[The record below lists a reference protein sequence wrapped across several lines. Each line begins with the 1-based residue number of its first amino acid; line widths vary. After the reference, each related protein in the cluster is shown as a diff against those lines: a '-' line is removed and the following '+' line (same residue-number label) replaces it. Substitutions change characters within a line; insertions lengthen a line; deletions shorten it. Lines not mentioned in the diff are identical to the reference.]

1 MEAARIEKEERIAA
15 GIDTGGSGGVR
26 ASIGIMQKAAR
37 GRMARYSGQL
47 QRLALRRKIM
57 TPTAVLENAADEL
70 GMTIEEVRE
79 MEENARKA
87 RRRFT
92 GCR

>member
-1 MEAARIEKEERIAA
+1 
-15 GIDTGGSGGVR
+15 
-26 ASIGIMQKAAR
+26 
-37 GRMARYSGQL
+37 MARYSGQL

-87 RRRFT
+87 RRRFMPKM
-92 GCR
+92 GRGGWRRKKLAEQDGAESDG

>member
-1 MEAARIEKEERIAA
+1 
-15 GIDTGGSGGVR
+15 
-26 ASIGIMQKAAR
+26 
-37 GRMARYSGQL
+37 
-47 QRLALRRKIM
+47 M

-87 RRRFT
+87 RRRFMPKM
-92 GCR
+92 GRGGRRRKKLAEQDGAESDG